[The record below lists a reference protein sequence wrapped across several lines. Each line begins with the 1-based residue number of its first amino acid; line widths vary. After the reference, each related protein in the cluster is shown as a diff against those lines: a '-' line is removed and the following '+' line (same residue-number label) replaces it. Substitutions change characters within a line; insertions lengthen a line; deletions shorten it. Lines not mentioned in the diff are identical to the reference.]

1 MKKLGILSL
10 VMAAAV
16 AFCAYT
22 GVKTK
27 ASYTDMLHTDDI
39 SQYKIMVASSPNIM
53 AAPLVDY
60 REALIILKVKFT
72 GNRFFADRSLL
83 SEVKILHVYRGA
95 LKPGE
100 NILIHEAVG
109 MFPHDKQAVSYQITN
124 LMNTKDI
131 YYAFLKEIP
140 YPEGYVP
147 KQVEYIPAN
156 LGFSVLRVTDEPN
169 LIESDP
175 DKNRKTI
182 AALEPYEFVCT
193 SKEELDEII
202 ALKHQL
208 FDELGL
214 PY

>member
-39 SQYKIMVASSPNIM
+39 SQYKMMIASSPNIM

-156 LGFSVLRVTDEPN
+156 LDFSVLRVTDEPN

-208 FDELGL
+208 FDEFGL

>member
-39 SQYKIMVASSPNIM
+39 SQYKIMVASSPNIT

-109 MFPHDKQAVSYQITN
+109 MFPHEKQAVSYQITN

-156 LGFSVLRVTDEPN
+156 LDFSVLRVTDEPN

-175 DKNRKTI
+175 NKNRKTI

>member
-109 MFPHDKQAVSYQITN
+109 MFPHEKQAVSYQITN

-156 LGFSVLRVTDEPN
+156 LDFSVLRVTDEPN

>member
-156 LGFSVLRVTDEPN
+156 LDFSVLRVTDEPN

>member
-39 SQYKIMVASSPNIM
+39 SQYKMMIASSPNIM

>member
-39 SQYKIMVASSPNIM
+39 SQYKIMVASSPNIT

-156 LGFSVLRVTDEPN
+156 LDFSVLRVTDEPN

-175 DKNRKTI
+175 NKNRKTI

-193 SKEELDEII
+193 SKEELDEMI

>member
-193 SKEELDEII
+193 SKEELDEMI

>member
-53 AAPLVDY
+53 AAPLVDC

-109 MFPHDKQAVSYQITN
+109 MFPHEKQAVSYQITN

-156 LGFSVLRVTDEPN
+156 LDFSVLRVTDEPN

-193 SKEELDEII
+193 SKEELDEMI